1 MANEE
6 HLEILKQGVAVWNRW
21 REENPEVWVD
31 LSGADLAGA
40 DLKQALLKQAFLEGA
55 NLSEATLNRAD
66 LRATALQRT
75 FLQRADLREA
85 LLQGANLSKA
95 NLQGVNFQEVKLW
108 DTIFSDTNLS
118 DANELDECDH
128 RGPSTIGH
136 RTLARSG
143 KIPDAFL
150 RGCGLSD
157 WEIESAKLYNPGLTP
172 PQIAEIQDRVY
183 QLRADPAIQFHSCF
197 ISYSS
202 KNDDF
207 ARRLH
212 GSLQESGVRC
222 WFAPEDMKI
231 GDPFRDVIE
240 DAVRLHDKLLL
251 ILSKHS
257 VQSEWVRDEVEA
269 ALEKERKRKGKET
282 ILFPIKI
289 DDAANRTRKAWAAKL
304 RRQRH
309 IGDFRAWNDDVGYRA
324 AFERLLRDLQ
334 VGT

>member
-66 LRATALQRT
+66 LRAAALQRT

-251 ILSKHS
+251 ILSKDS
-257 VQSEWVRDEVEA
+257 RSRTG
-269 ALEKERKRKGKET
+269 ALSTNAR
-282 ILFPIKI
+282 
-289 DDAANRTRKAWAAKL
+289 
-304 RRQRH
+304 
-309 IGDFRAWNDDVGYRA
+309 
-324 AFERLLRDLQ
+324 
-334 VGT
+334 